1 MTSEQKNNAVNRPL
15 ILMTLLLF
23 GYWTAFQCFCWDTRT
38 VLTVYISTII
48 DNRCYLK
55 VAVEIEVY
63 FATEGSVSP
72 LTP

>member
-1 MTSEQKNNAVNRPL
+1 M
-15 ILMTLLLF
+15 
-23 GYWTAFQCFCWDTRT
+23 

-63 FATEGSVSP
+63 SATEGSVSP
-72 LTP
+72 LIRSPPL